1 MIART
6 KIIREAYEQKKSNSE
21 NVLTAGFSVSATR
34 RRPSSRSDRV
44 RALIRWMKDGREFQ

>member
-44 RALIRWMKDGREFQ
+44 RALIRWMKDGRDFQ